1 MASILII
8 DDEVAI
14 ATAFAMFFRHDGA
27 HVVTEAYT
35 GGDGIAAYNRL
46 RPDLV
51 LLDVRLP
58 DMTGFDVLAAIREHH
73 PVVIMVTAF
82 GDVPPRR
89 GTGGSI
95 TCGRGCARRRRR
107 RWRRPPRWRQD
118 FWPVGSTGSMD
129 TT

>member
-1 MASILII
+1 VRDSGAGIAPEHHQHIFNATAPAGHPSEPLTTRSMASILII

-51 LLDVRLP
+51 LLVDAADGFVGMCNRIDQILP
-58 DMTGFDVLAAIREHH
+58 LRREEG
-73 PVVIMVTAF
+73 VA
-82 GDVPPRR
+82 
-89 GTGGSI
+89 
-95 TCGRGCARRRRR
+95 
-107 RWRRPPRWRQD
+107 
-118 FWPVGSTGSMD
+118 
-129 TT
+129 